1 MTTPEP
7 VDRHT
12 ELLSGTVLT
21 VFRLHGQLLSV
32 AEEIARP
39 AGLTAARWQVLGSV
53 FAEAMTVSEVAR
65 RHGTARQSVQRVA
78 DALVAHG
85 LAEYLPNPSHSRA
98 RLLSPT
104 EEGRA
109 TLRRLRQDQTLV
121 ADAFVDEFGEN
132 HARRVLDSLAEL
144 SRALERVHDHGRP
157 SMEPRDRPPWRGPVT
172 SKPHDPQKEPFPK
185 TEQE

>member
-1 MTTPEP
+1 MTVPDP

-12 ELLSGTVLT
+12 ELLSGTVFA
-21 VFRLHGQLLSV
+21 VSRLHGRLLSV

-53 FAEAMTVSEVAR
+53 FEEPMTVSEVAR

-78 DALVAHG
+78 DVLVEHG

-109 TLRRLRQDQTLV
+109 TLRRLRPGQTRV
-121 ADAFVDEFGEN
+121 ADAFVKELGEG

-144 SRALERVHDHGRP
+144 SRVLERVHDHGRS
-157 SMEPRDRPPWRGPVT
+157 SMEPRDRAPMKGPSIVESARPSEGT
-172 SKPHDPQKEPFPK
+172 Q
-185 TEQE
+185 